1 MSAGEQR
8 QAQTLTRI
16 QRLTLADFRSYTSL
30 SVEIDSACVALIGD
44 NGAGKTNLLE
54 ALSLFAPGRGLRRAE
69 LAEMP
74 RHDGAGG
81 FAVSVE
87 LAEDGP
93 DAPFGSDTKLGVG
106 LSVPAVDG
114 KRTRMT
120 RINGADAGSASAF
133 AEHMR
138 LVWLTPDMDGLFR
151 GSAGDRRRFLDRL
164 VLAVDAG
171 HAPRTSALERA
182 LRQRNRILEDDPHQ
196 TSWLD
201 AIEREVSELGVAVAA
216 ARAETVSRLEALM
229 AATHDAA
236 SPFPRASLGLVGEVD
251 ALVALHA
258 ALEAEDH
265 YRAML
270 RASRN
275 RDRAAGRTLMGP
287 QASDLTV
294 RHLAKD
300 MPAAQ
305 GSTGEQKALLIGLVL
320 AHARLVQVMSGI
332 TPLILLDEVA
342 AHLDSRRRGALYSQL
357 EALGAQVWMTGTDR
371 SLFEGLAQGAARFTI
386 ADGLVLPE

>member
-16 QRLTLADFRSYTSL
+16 QRLTLADFRSYASL

-171 HAPRTSALERA
+171 HAPRT
-182 LRQRNRILEDDPHQ
+182 
-196 TSWLD
+196 
-201 AIEREVSELGVAVAA
+201 
-216 ARAETVSRLEALM
+216 
-229 AATHDAA
+229 
-236 SPFPRASLGLVGEVD
+236 
-251 ALVALHA
+251 
-258 ALEAEDH
+258 
-265 YRAML
+265 
-270 RASRN
+270 
-275 RDRAAGRTLMGP
+275 DRK
-287 QASDLTV
+287 SV
-294 RHLAKD
+294 
-300 MPAAQ
+300 
-305 GSTGEQKALLIGLVL
+305 V
-320 AHARLVQVMSGI
+320 
-332 TPLILLDEVA
+332 
-342 AHLDSRRRGALYSQL
+342 
-357 EALGAQVWMTGTDR
+357 
-371 SLFEGLAQGAARFTI
+371 
-386 ADGLVLPE
+386 